1 MIYSVI
7 YEKVTDQAFPAG
19 YYYAH
24 IPALDLTTHGLG
36 IEGARTAAI
45 DLIRL
50 WVDERKANGESIP
63 QEGESLYSTIE
74 IEDAILSS

>member
-1 MIYSVI
+1 MTYSVI
-7 YEKVTDQAFPAG
+7 YEKVSDQSFPAG

-45 DLIRL
+45 DLVKL
-50 WVDERKANGESIP
+50 WVEEKRANGESIP
-63 QEGESLYSTIE
+63 RERESLYSTIE
-74 IEDAILSS
+74 IEDAIFSS